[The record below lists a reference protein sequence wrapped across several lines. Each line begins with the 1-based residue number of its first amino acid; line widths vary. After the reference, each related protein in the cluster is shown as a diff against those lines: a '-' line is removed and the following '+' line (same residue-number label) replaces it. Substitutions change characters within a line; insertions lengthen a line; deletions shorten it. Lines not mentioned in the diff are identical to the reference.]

1 MSEYINVSG
10 TIFKGIPNGRINIIC
25 GEPSTGKSHIEEF
38 FRRTAIEYNR
48 KNREKKLKRILNEE
62 M

>member
-1 MSEYINVSG
+1 MNINVSG
-10 TIFKGIPNGRINIIC
+10 SLFKGIPNGRITC
-25 GEPSTGKSHIEEF
+25 FVGEPSTGKSYMEEWL
-38 FRRTAIEYNR
+38 RKTAIEYNR